1 MHKPTKYEKQKENQC
16 FRRFMGSLNELK
28 YEKQMKNKCFSRF
41 RGSLHTL
48 KYEKTN
54 GIALFLKVYGKPKPA
69 KI

>member
-1 MHKPTKYEKQKENQC
+1 
-16 FRRFMGSLNELK
+16 MGSLNELK

-41 RGSLHTL
+41 RGSLNKL